1 MASPLR
7 INNIFFIVKMIDL
20 GSRIEIKIYVF
31 YVFIV
36 RPFLVGVS
44 WTLNTVSIFVDMAVY

>member
-20 GSRIEIKIYVF
+20 GSRMEIKIYVF
-31 YVFIV
+31 YVSIV